1 MILTKNDKLK
11 FEVKENITRAI
22 KEYVKVILGALEGNQ
37 AEIYLFG
44 SIAKGGY
51 NEYSDID
58 LLVILNGRKLDSDQ
72 KRFLRIEL
80 NGLGCDSYFDNKLDM
95 ELDCKVY
102 GEIDFSNSAK
112 TNFFEKDICRDLIRV
127 TEWR

>member
-1 MILTKNDKLK
+1 MILTKNDKLR
-11 FEVKENITRAI
+11 FEVKEDLMKAI
-22 KEYVKVILGALEGNQ
+22 KEYVRVILSVLEKGS

-51 NEYSDID
+51 NEHSDID
-58 LLVILNGRKLDSDQ
+58 LLVILTGKELDSKQ
-72 KRFLRIEL
+72 KRVLRIEL
-80 NGLGCDSYFDNKLDM
+80 NGIGCDSYFDSRLDF

-102 GEIDFSNSAK
+102 GEIDFSNSTK
-112 TNFFEKDICRDLIRV
+112 SNFFEKDICKDLIRV